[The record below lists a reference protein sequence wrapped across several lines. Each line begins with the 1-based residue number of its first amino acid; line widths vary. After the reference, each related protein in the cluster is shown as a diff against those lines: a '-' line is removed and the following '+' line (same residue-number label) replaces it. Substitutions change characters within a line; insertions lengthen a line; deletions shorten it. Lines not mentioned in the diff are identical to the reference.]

1 MPRVSIKKKDYKVT
15 DFMRWLIG
23 EMGVRGIRQKDIGE
37 WLGISQPAVC
47 NKMKKCEFSL
57 KELITIF
64 EKFGTSEEQIGKLL
78 KV

>member
-15 DFMRWLIG
+15 DFKRWLIG

-47 NKMKKCEFSL
+47 NKMKKGEFSL

>member
-15 DFMRWLIG
+15 DFKRWLIG

-47 NKMKKCEFSL
+47 NKMKNGEFSL